1 MSQPT
6 PLSRRLL
13 LATATTLAMPAL
25 VHAQAQAQP
34 MTKATFGLL
43 RFVSAGPALLAKDRG
58 YFAAEGL
65 DVELKFFDAAQPV
78 AVAVSAGSLD
88 AGATASSAGSFNLA
102 GKGAL
107 KFIGSQFTEKKG
119 YPGNVLMASLDAHKA
134 GFDTPEKLLGRTIAI
149 TQVGSSFHYIAGQ
162 LAERF
167 GGTMASVKMRPL
179 QTVSNL
185 VAALKTSQVEGAVV
199 PPHIAN
205 VLVATNQA
213 VRLCAASDYVEY
225 QGGALFTQ
233 ASHVANKRDLVARI
247 ARAYQKGA
255 ADYYAALVAPKAE
268 RRGTE
273 TVVKTLL
280 ATVPVGDQPMAE
292 IEAGAFY
299 VDPLARIDVADIAKQ
314 VAWYKTQGAVD
325 AHVDAS
331 TFIDTSFIP
340 PLA

>member
-1 MSQPT
+1 MIQVKEGA
-6 PLSRRLL
+6 LRRRSL
-13 LATATTLAMPAL
+13 LAAAATLAAPGIL
-25 VHAQAQAQP
+25 RAQTP
-34 MTKATFGLL
+34 TKATFGLL

-58 YFAAEGL
+58 HFAAEGL
-65 DVELKFFDAAQPV
+65 DVELRFFDAAQPV

-88 AGATASSAGSFNLA
+88 AGCTANSAGSFNLA

-107 KFIGSQFTEKKG
+107 KVIGSQFTEKKG
-119 YPGNVLMASLDAHKA
+119 YPGNVLMASLAAHQA
-134 GFDTPEKLLGRTIAI
+134 GFDAPEKVLGRTLAI

-167 GGTMASVKMRPL
+167 GGKMADIRMRPL

-185 VAALKTSQVEGAVV
+185 VSALKTSQVEGALV

-205 VLVATNQA
+205 LLAAGNEA
-213 VRLCAASDYVEY
+213 IRICPASDYVEY

-233 ASHVANKRDLVARI
+233 AAHVANRPDLVARI
-247 ARAYQKGA
+247 ARAFQRGA
-255 ADYYAALVAPKAE
+255 AEYYAALVVPKPE

-273 TVVKTLL
+273 AVIKTLL
-280 ATVPVGDQPMAE
+280 ATVPVGNQPLAE

-299 VDPLARIDVADIAKQ
+299 VDPQARVDVADIARQ
-314 VAWYKTQGAVD
+314 VAWYQSQGAVD
-325 AHVDAS
+325 PGVQVAAFV
-331 TFIDTSFIP
+331 DTSFIP